1 MNNRLLII
9 NGPGLSDLSNFNEFG
24 HDDLTLEKVQKKCLE
39 TCESL
44 GITLEFCQTDDEI
57 ELSNYLIKAGKEF
70 DALIINP
77 VGYSHASSLD
87 FDIYTS
93 NIETITLQ
101 NKPVIEVH
109 IANIFQKGMNITTP
123 IKVSEGSVGF
133 VSGFGIHSY
142 DLAIRAVNKKL
153 RKTL

>member
-1 MNNRLLII
+1 MKKKLLIL
-9 NGPGLSDLSNFNEFG
+9 NGPGLSDLSVYDEFYG
-24 HDDLTLEKVQKKCLE
+24 NISLE
-39 TCESL
+39 TIEKKSKEVCKEL
-44 GITLEFCQTDDEI
+44 NLELDFRQTDDED
-57 ELSNYLIKAGKEF
+57 ELFGFLLKDSEKF
-70 DALIINP
+70 DAVIINP

-93 NIETITLQ
+93 SIETITLQ

-109 IANIFQKGMNITTP
+109 IANIFQKGINITTP

-153 RKTL
+153 RKN

>member
-39 TCESL
+39 TCKSL
-44 GITLEFCQTDDEI
+44 GLSLEFYQTDDES
-57 ELSNYLIKAGKEF
+57 ELSNYLIKACKEF

-87 FDIYTS
+87 IDIYTS

-109 IANIFQKGMNITTP
+109 IANIFQKGMNITSP
-123 IKVSEGSVGF
+123 IKVSEGNVGF

-153 RKTL
+153 RKN

>member
-9 NGPGLSDLSNFNEFG
+9 NGPGLSDLSRFNEFG
-24 HDDLTLEKVQKKCLE
+24 HDDLTIEKVQKKCSE

-44 GITLEFCQTDDEI
+44 GLSLEFCQSDDDA
-57 ELSNYLIKAGKEF
+57 ELTNYLARACKEF

-77 VGYSHASSLD
+77 VSYANASSLD

-93 NIETITLQ
+93 NIETVTLQ

-109 IANIFQKGMNITTP
+109 IANIFQKRVDVTKP
-123 IKVSEGSVGF
+123 IKVSEGNVGF

-142 DLAIRAVNKKL
+142 ELAIRAAHRKL
-153 RKTL
+153 REN

>member
-57 ELSNYLIKAGKEF
+57 ELSNYLIKACKEF

-153 RKTL
+153 RKN

>member
-24 HDDLTLEKVQKKCLE
+24 YDDLTLEKVQKKCLE

-57 ELSNYLIKAGKEF
+57 ELTNYLTKACKEF
-70 DALIINP
+70 DALIVNP

-93 NIETITLQ
+93 SIETITLQ

-109 IANIFQKGMNITTP
+109 IANIFQKGINITTL
-123 IKVSEGSVGF
+123 IKVSEGNVGF

-153 RKTL
+153 RKN

>member
-153 RKTL
+153 RKN

>member
-9 NGPGLSDLSNFNEFG
+9 NGPGLSDLSRFNEFG
-24 HDDLTLEKVQKKCLE
+24 HDDLTLEKVQKKCSE

-44 GITLEFCQTDDEI
+44 GLSLEFCQSDDEV
-57 ELSNYLIKAGKEF
+57 ELTNYLTRACEEF

-77 VGYSHASSLD
+77 ESYSHASSLD

-93 NIETITLQ
+93 NIETVTLQ

-109 IANIFQKGMNITTP
+109 IANIFQKGVDVTKP
-123 IKVSEGSVGF
+123 IKVSEGNVGF

-142 DLAIRAVNKKL
+142 ELAIRAVHRKL
-153 RKTL
+153 RKN

>member
-24 HDDLTLEKVQKKCLE
+24 YDDLTLEKVQKKCLE

-57 ELSNYLIKAGKEF
+57 ELTNYLTKACKEF
-70 DALIINP
+70 DALIVNP

-93 NIETITLQ
+93 SIETITLQ

-109 IANIFQKGMNITTP
+109 IANIFQKGINITTP
-123 IKVSEGSVGF
+123 IKISEGSVGF

-153 RKTL
+153 RKT

>member
-101 NKPVIEVH
+101 NKLVIEVH

-153 RKTL
+153 RKT

>member
-24 HDDLTLEKVQKKCLE
+24 HDDLTLENVQKKCLE

-44 GITLEFCQTDDEI
+44 GLSLEFCQTDDEI
-57 ELSNYLIKAGKEF
+57 VLTNYLTKAFKEF

-93 NIETITLQ
+93 NIERITLQ

-109 IANIFQKGMNITTP
+109 IVNIFQKGINITTP

-153 RKTL
+153 RKN